1 MNEKIDKWKDYLKE
15 HYQPATQKR
24 YLWEIERF
32 RKALA
37 EPEDANRDQILDY
50 IDQYRK
56 KGKSADYLRAILAVL
71 KAWYRYLLETGKRKD
86 HPCRYLQLK
95 DQRSTQLQLQDLFS
109 EKELELLRDREERY
123 PILTSRNQIITGLL
137 IYQGVS
143 LQELCKLRPKDIE
156 LEKARVAVPATT
168 RTNSRILELT
178 PRQILPLHRYLEKD
192 REILLNGKEAKELL
206 ITKKG
211 SAEKGEGIHY
221 LISTK
226 QKLFPQRKLSPSTI
240 RMSVITNWLKSGINL
255 RQVQYMAG
263 HKKPSS
269 TERYKQSDLDNLKSW
284 IEKYHPLG

>member
-32 RKALA
+32 RKALPKA
-37 EPEDANRDQILDY
+37 KKANRDQILDY

-71 KAWYRYLLETGKRKD
+71 KAWYRYLLETVQRKD

-137 IYQGVS
+137 I
-143 LQELCKLRPKDIE
+143 
-156 LEKARVAVPATT
+156 
-168 RTNSRILELT
+168 
-178 PRQILPLHRYLEKD
+178 
-192 REILLNGKEAKELL
+192 
-206 ITKKG
+206 
-211 SAEKGEGIHY
+211 
-221 LISTK
+221 
-226 QKLFPQRKLSPSTI
+226 
-240 RMSVITNWLKSGINL
+240 
-255 RQVQYMAG
+255 
-263 HKKPSS
+263 
-269 TERYKQSDLDNLKSW
+269 
-284 IEKYHPLG
+284 